1 MNRKDLRALTLVGP
15 TRNNP
20 VLDPLAELHLDN
32 QQSIYAYVYVGN
44 KILKISKKSKS
55 RIFTEYNSLLA
66 IMTAY
71 FAHIYFSLLY
81 VHLNVRLASPDL
93 NGALK
98 PSKMFGTNDVEN

>member
-71 FAHIYFSLLY
+71 FAQQGLLFFTSLCTFECK
-81 VHLNVRLASPDL
+81 VSQP
-93 NGALK
+93 
-98 PSKMFGTNDVEN
+98 